1 MDRGEADVA
10 TAGAVFAVLFEMI
23 EECAEEGG
31 VQNLIGCCRLSLR
44 IVAWPSPASP
54 LAKPFDNS
62 NSYP

>member
-31 VQNLIGCCRLSLR
+31 VQIGQRQQRGRFAQMLLG
-44 IVAWPSPASP
+44 I
-54 LAKPFDNS
+54 L
-62 NSYP
+62 